1 MATCTALADIPLPE
15 KRHVSLRT
23 NVIANYLGQGWTALM
38 QFAFVPLYLSYLGVE
53 AFGLIGVF
61 TMLQAWMVLL
71 DLGMTPTL
79 NREMARFTAG
89 SHSARSINDLLRT
102 LEWICI
108 AMAAG
113 IVLVIWGASGWLASD
128 WLQPGA
134 LPVSSVADAIALM
147 GIVIALRFVE
157 GIYRGALMGL
167 QRQVFFNAFNAL
179 NATLRAAGAVAVLIW
194 LSPTIE
200 AFFIWQAC
208 ASLFAVAGLALATH
222 RTLPA
227 IDTAA
232 RFSKQALLD
241 VRHFAGGMVAT
252 TLMAL
257 LLTQIDKVLLS
268 RMISLEAFGY
278 YTLAAT
284 VASALTLL
292 VGPVTQA
299 VYPRFTEM
307 VIHGESARLAEL
319 YHQSAKTVTAICA
332 PVAMVFLIMPD
343 VLLKVWTGDSKIS
356 AAAAPILALLSV
368 GTFLNSLMHVPY
380 VLQLAYGW
388 VRFSVIMNLIAVLL
402 LVPAILWLVPNYG
415 ALGAAWVWAALNT
428 GYVSLG
434 MYFMHQRLLPAE
446 KIEWYVKD
454 VMTPLAA
461 SIIVIGG
468 FSFLIVEPMPRGLQA
483 ILLIASGVSALLFS
497 LYSVGRLSFSRTK
510 I

>member
-1 MATCTALADIPLPE
+1 M
-15 KRHVSLRT
+15 RR
-23 NVIANYLGQGWTALM
+23 NVVANYLGQGWTALM

-61 TMLQAWMVLL
+61 TMLQAWMMLL

-102 LEWICI
+102 LEWICV

-113 IVLVIWGASGWLASD
+113 IVLVIWAASGWLASD

-134 LPVSSVADAIALM
+134 LPVSSVADAIGLM

-194 LSPTIE
+194 VSPTIE

-241 VRHFAGGMVAT
+241 VRHFAGGMIAT
-252 TLMAL
+252 TLLAL

-268 RMISLEAFGY
+268 RLISLEAFGY

-292 VGPVTQA
+292 ATPVTQA
-299 VYPRFTEM
+299 VYPRLTE
-307 VIHGESARLAEL
+307 LATTGDGDALADL
-319 YHQSAKTVTAICA
+319 YHRSAQAVTVLCA
-332 PVAMVFLIMPD
+332 PPALIMILLPE
-343 VLLKVWTGDSKIS
+343 VLLRTWTGDAALS
-356 AAAAPILALLSV
+356 AHTAPLLALLAA
-368 GTFLNSLMHVPY
+368 GTFLNGLMYMPY
-380 VLQLAYGW
+380 MLQLAHGW
-388 VRFSVIMNLIAVLL
+388 SGFAVRVNLVAVSVLI
-402 LVPAILWLVPNYG
+402 PAILWATPRYG
-415 ALGAAWVWAALNT
+415 ATGAAWAWVALNT
-428 GYVSLG
+428 GYVTIG
-434 MYFMHQRLLPAE
+434 IHFMFRRILPSE
-446 KIEWYVKD
+446 KMKWYIKD
-454 VMTPLAA
+454 VLIPVAA
-461 SIIVIGG
+461 AAAGALLSSQ
-468 FSFLIVEPMPRGLQA
+468 FVEWIFPELPGVA
-483 ILLIASGVSALLFS
+483 LIALSIVASYALTFLVARPS
-497 LYSVGRLSFSRTK
+497 LRRVG
-510 I
+510 

>member
-1 MATCTALADIPLPE
+1 MSV
-15 KRHVSLRT
+15 RR
-23 NVIANYLGQGWTALM
+23 NVIANYVGQGWVALM
-38 QFAFVPLYLSYLGVE
+38 QFAFVPLYIHFLGVE

-79 NREMARFTAG
+79 TREMARFTAG

-102 LEWICI
+102 LEWICV

-113 IVLVIWGASGWLASD
+113 IVLVIWGVSGWLASD

-167 QRQVFFNAFNAL
+167 QRQVFVNAFNGV
-179 NATLRAAGAVAVLIW
+179 NATFRAAGALAVLIW

-222 RTLPA
+222 RTLPG
-227 IDTAA
+227 IDTVA

-252 TLMAL
+252 TLLAL
-257 LLTQIDKVLLS
+257 MLTQIDKVLLS
-268 RMISLEAFGY
+268 RLISLEAFGY

-307 VIHGESARLAEL
+307 VTHGESARLAEL

-343 VLLKVWTGDSKIS
+343 VLLNVWTGDSKIS
-356 AAAAPILALLSV
+356 AEAAPILALLSV

-388 VRFSVIMNLIAVLL
+388 VSFAATMNLIAVLL
-402 LVPAILWLVPNYG
+402 LVPSIFWLVPHYG
-415 ALGAAWVWAALNT
+415 AVGAAWAWVALNA
-428 GYVSLG
+428 GYVSVGL
-434 MYFMHQRLLPAE
+434 YFMHRRLLPAE
-446 KIEWYVKD
+446 KTEWYLKD
-454 VMTPLAA
+454 VFTPLAVA
-461 SIIVIGG
+461 AIVISA
-468 FSFLIVEPMPRGLQA
+468 FSCLVSDSMPRWLQA
-483 ILLIASGVSALLFS
+483 LLLIGSGISALIS
-497 LYSVGRLSFSRTK
+497 CLYSVGRLRFFK
-510 I
+510 AKF